1 MATVWAS
8 PAALAEALGAAGAS
22 GYAEHAAAAIGLPL
36 DPARKA
42 AVVQH
47 LAVMLAAA
55 ALVLEFPLPDEV
67 EAAPVFEP

>member
-1 MATVWAS
+1 MSSTPS
-8 PAALAEALGAAGAS
+8 PPYDGEALVL
-22 GYAEHAAAAIGLPL
+22 YAQRTAAAIGLPL
-36 DPARKA
+36 EPARQA

>member
-1 MATVWAS
+1 LS
-8 PAALAEALGAAGAS
+8 PAPDQSEILL
-22 GYAEHAAAAIGLPL
+22 YAERAAAAIGLPL

-42 AVVQH
+42 AVAQQ
-47 LAVMLAAA
+47 LGVMLTAA

>member
-1 MATVWAS
+1 MSSTPS
-8 PAALAEALGAAGAS
+8 PPSDGEGMVL
-22 GYAEHAAAAIGLPL
+22 YAERTAAAIGLPL
-36 DPARKA
+36 DSARQA

-55 ALVLEFPLPDEV
+55 VLVLEFPLPDEV

>member
-1 MATVWAS
+1 MKREQANELV
-8 PAALAEALGAAGAS
+8 
-22 GYAEHAAAAIGLPL
+22 
-36 DPARKA
+36 PARKA

>member
-1 MATVWAS
+1 MSSS
-8 PAALAEALGAAGAS
+8 PPSDGEGMMR
-22 GYAEHAAAAIGLPL
+22 YAERAAAAIGLPL

>member
-1 MATVWAS
+1 MSST
-8 PAALAEALGAAGAS
+8 PAPPADGEEMVL
-22 GYAEHAAAAIGLPL
+22 YAERAAAAIGLPL

-42 AVVQH
+42 AVAQQ
-47 LAVMLAAA
+47 LGAMLAAA